1 MVKKGKAKYLGTRE
15 LKIVRSS
22 QAACSKSMLS
32 SLIRVRMLQGSS
44 HRNVGALIVAVSVAR
59 WRLKTVGAEQEIF
72 NKRVINSLVSKVD
85 EGTQARW
92 YIHFTKDPQKHKED
106 VFIEWLNLQEA
117 GGKYGN
123 ARG

>member
-1 MVKKGKAKYLGTRE
+1 
-15 LKIVRSS
+15 
-22 QAACSKSMLS
+22 
-32 SLIRVRMLQGSS
+32 MLQGSS

-92 YIHFTKDPQKHKED
+92 YLYLTKDPPKGKED
-106 VFIEWLNLQEA
+106 AFVNWFKIKEA
-117 GGKYGN
+117 AGEM
-123 ARG
+123 